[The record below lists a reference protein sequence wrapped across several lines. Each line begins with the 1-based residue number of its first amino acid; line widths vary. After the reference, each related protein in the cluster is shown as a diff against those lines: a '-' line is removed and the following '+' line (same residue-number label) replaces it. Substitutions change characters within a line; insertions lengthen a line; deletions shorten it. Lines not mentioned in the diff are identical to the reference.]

1 MFQKELMFQK
11 EAGRGEGGGAL
22 AETLINIESP
32 VVSAM
37 MASETLIKAEFWGA
51 GRDEQDP
58 KS

>member
-11 EAGRGEGGGAL
+11 EAGRGEGRGAL

-37 MASETLIKAEFWGA
+37 MASETLIRAEF
-51 GRDEQDP
+51 
-58 KS
+58 